1 MSVSFPRQSARTQRF
16 TLGAP
21 RSFRVADDGSRVVYL
36 RSKGG
41 EDPLGCL
48 WRLDL
53 AHQQE
58 RCIADPRDLGADDS
72 RLPPE
77 ERARRERSR
86 ESAGGIVA
94 FATDDQATV
103 AAFTLGGQLFVADL
117 VSGDTHALAVSGP
130 VIDPRPSPDG
140 SRVAFVRD
148 GALHVVGVDG
158 SGERQIAGDG
168 PALSPTASLHEDR
181 VTWGLAE
188 FIAAEE
194 MDRLRG
200 FWWSPDSQ
208 RLAVARVDTTPVQRW
223 HIGDPAEP
231 STVPVTLA
239 YPAAGTP
246 NADVSLF
253 VVDLDGQSFEVAWD
267 HGALPYLAEVVWSAS
282 GPLTLVVQSRN
293 QRQRVVLA
301 ANAEGADAGA
311 VRVASRVTDER
322 WVDLVAGVPRWL
334 PDGQLV
340 DTADGQDTRRLTVG
354 GRPVTPVKLQV
365 RAVVS
370 VSPSGLI
377 FTASQDDP
385 AAVSVW
391 RVSVDGQELE
401 RLTAPDEVAAAVGD
415 PATLVTVAR
424 RLDRPGAITM
434 VRHRLGTLPV
444 RSLASTPV
452 ITTRAQLLWLGQRQ
466 LRAVLCLP
474 SDHRPD
480 AGPLPVL
487 LDPYGGPHGQ
497 RAVASHDAL
506 LGSQWFADQGFAV
519 LVADGRGTPG
529 RGPAWERSVAGD
541 LATAPLDD
549 QVDALTACAQAH
561 PGLLDLRRVAI
572 RGWSFGGYLAALGVL
587 RRPDVFAAAIAGAP
601 VTDMALYD
609 THYTERYLGLPDE
622 QPQAYAASSLLGDAA
637 SLRRPLLLI
646 HGLADDNVVSA
657 HTLRLSRALLE
668 AGRPHTVLPLSGVT
682 HMASQEAVAENLL
695 LLQLRFLQDALGLV
709 STGD

>member
-682 HMASQEAVAENLL
+682 HMTSQEAVAENLL

>member
-1 MSVSFPRQSARTQRF
+1 VSVSFPRQSARTQRF

-529 RGPAWERSVAGD
+529 RGPAWERLVAGD

-637 SLRRPLLLI
+637 WLRRPLLLI

-682 HMASQEAVAENLL
+682 HMTSQEAVAENLL

>member
-36 RSKGG
+36 RSRGG

-48 WRLDL
+48 WALDL
-53 AHQQE
+53 ADRQE

-72 RLPPE
+72 QLPPE

-103 AAFTLGGQLFVADL
+103 AAFALGGQLFVADL
-117 VSGDTHALAVSGP
+117 VAGDARALAVSGA

-140 SRVAFVRD
+140 SLVAFVRD
-148 GALHVVGVDG
+148 GALHVVGMDG
-158 SGERQIAGDG
+158 RGERRVGGHDD
-168 PALSPTASLHEDR
+168 PE

-200 FWWSPDSQ
+200 YWWSPDSR

-223 HIGDPAEP
+223 HIADPADP
-231 STVPVTLA
+231 ATAPVTLA

-253 VVDLDGQSFEVAWD
+253 VVDLGGQSFEVTWD

-282 GPLTLVVQSRN
+282 GPLTLVVQSRD
-293 QRQRVVLA
+293 QRERVVLA
-301 ANAEGADAGA
+301 ANADGADAGG
-311 VRVASRVTDER
+311 VRVASRVTDEQ

-334 PDGQLV
+334 TDGQLV
-340 DTADGQDTRRLTVG
+340 DTADEQDTRRLTVG
-354 GRPVTPVKLQV
+354 GRRVTPVGLQV

-370 VSPSGLI
+370 TSPAGLI
-377 FTASQDDP
+377 FTASQEDP

-391 RVSVDGQELE
+391 RVGVDGQELE
-401 RLTAPDEVAAAVGD
+401 RLTASDEVAVAAGND
-415 PATLVTVAR
+415 TTLVTATR
-424 RLDRPGAITM
+424 RLDRPGATTV
-434 VRHRLGTLPV
+434 VRHRSGSFPV
-444 RSLASTPV
+444 RSLAATPV
-452 ITTRAQLLWLGQRQ
+452 ITTQARLLWLGQRR
-466 LRAVLCLP
+466 LRSVLCLP
-474 SDHRPD
+474 SGHPPD
-480 AGPLPVL
+480 ARPLPVL
-487 LDPYGGPHGQ
+487 LDPYGGPHAQ

-506 LGSQWFADQGFAV
+506 LTSQWFADQGFAV

-561 PGLLDLRRVAI
+561 PGLLDLQRVAI
-572 RGWSFGGYLAALGVL
+572 RGWSYGGYLAALAVL
-587 RRPDVFAAAIAGAP
+587 RRPEVFGAAIAGAP
-601 VTDMALYD
+601 VTDMTLYD
-609 THYTERYLGLPDE
+609 THYTERYLGLPAE
-622 QPQAYAASSLLGDAA
+622 RPEAYAASSLLGEAS

-682 HMASQEAVAENLL
+682 HMTPQEAVAENLL
-695 LLQLRFLQDALGLV
+695 LLQLQFLRDALG
-709 STGD
+709 

>member
-36 RSKGG
+36 RSRGG

-48 WRLDL
+48 WALDL
-53 AHQQE
+53 ADRQE

-72 RLPPE
+72 QLPPE
-77 ERARRERSR
+77 ELARRERSR

-103 AAFTLGGQLFVADL
+103 AAFALGGQLFVADL

-322 WVDLVAGVPRWL
+322 WVDLVAGVRRWL

-529 RGPAWERSVAGD
+529 RGPAWERLVAGD

-682 HMASQEAVAENLL
+682 HMTSQEAVAENLL

>member
-1 MSVSFPRQSARTQRF
+1 VSVSFPRQSARTQRF

-36 RSKGG
+36 RSRGG

-48 WRLDL
+48 WALDL
-53 AHQQE
+53 ADRQE

-72 RLPPE
+72 QLPPE

-103 AAFTLGGQLFVADL
+103 AAFALGGQLFVADL

-148 GALHVVGVDG
+148 GALHMVGVDG

>member
-1 MSVSFPRQSARTQRF
+1 VSVSFPRQSARTQRF

-36 RSKGG
+36 RSRGG

-48 WRLDL
+48 WALDL
-53 AHQQE
+53 ADRQE

-72 RLPPE
+72 QLPPE
-77 ERARRERSR
+77 ELARRERSR

-103 AAFTLGGQLFVADL
+103 AAFALGGQLFVADL

-148 GALHVVGVDG
+148 GALHMVGVDG

-682 HMASQEAVAENLL
+682 HMTSQEAVAENLL

>member
-1 MSVSFPRQSARTQRF
+1 
-16 TLGAP
+16 
-21 RSFRVADDGSRVVYL
+21 VADDGSRVVYL

-682 HMASQEAVAENLL
+682 HMTSQEAVAENLL

>member
-53 AHQQE
+53 AHQLE

-208 RLAVARVDTTPVQRW
+208 RLIWSWVTESPKTR
-223 HIGDPAEP
+223 G
-231 STVPVTLA
+231 ST
-239 YPAAGTP
+239 
-246 NADVSLF
+246 S
-253 VVDLDGQSFEVAWD
+253 
-267 HGALPYLAEVVWSAS
+267 
-282 GPLTLVVQSRN
+282 
-293 QRQRVVLA
+293 
-301 ANAEGADAGA
+301 
-311 VRVASRVTDER
+311 
-322 WVDLVAGVPRWL
+322 
-334 PDGQLV
+334 
-340 DTADGQDTRRLTVG
+340 
-354 GRPVTPVKLQV
+354 
-365 RAVVS
+365 
-370 VSPSGLI
+370 
-377 FTASQDDP
+377 
-385 AAVSVW
+385 
-391 RVSVDGQELE
+391 
-401 RLTAPDEVAAAVGD
+401 
-415 PATLVTVAR
+415 
-424 RLDRPGAITM
+424 
-434 VRHRLGTLPV
+434 
-444 RSLASTPV
+444 
-452 ITTRAQLLWLGQRQ
+452 
-466 LRAVLCLP
+466 
-474 SDHRPD
+474 
-480 AGPLPVL
+480 
-487 LDPYGGPHGQ
+487 
-497 RAVASHDAL
+497 
-506 LGSQWFADQGFAV
+506 
-519 LVADGRGTPG
+519 
-529 RGPAWERSVAGD
+529 
-541 LATAPLDD
+541 
-549 QVDALTACAQAH
+549 
-561 PGLLDLRRVAI
+561 
-572 RGWSFGGYLAALGVL
+572 
-587 RRPDVFAAAIAGAP
+587 
-601 VTDMALYD
+601 
-609 THYTERYLGLPDE
+609 
-622 QPQAYAASSLLGDAA
+622 
-637 SLRRPLLLI
+637 
-646 HGLADDNVVSA
+646 
-657 HTLRLSRALLE
+657 
-668 AGRPHTVLPLSGVT
+668 
-682 HMASQEAVAENLL
+682 
-695 LLQLRFLQDALGLV
+695 
-709 STGD
+709 

>member
-158 SGERQIAGDG
+158 SGERQIAGD

-682 HMASQEAVAENLL
+682 HMTSQEAVAENLL